1 MDMIKIHHYQP
12 RKEKMLTSTLLKR
25 GMGIFSKKTLKYEK
39 PILLLMGAPGVGK
52 GTYGKRLSKDW
63 NMPIFSTGEYLR
75 GLLKTDKTELGNQLR
90 ALVQAGKLVG
100 DEVIM
105 KIMERRLFKDE
116 DKKAKGIILDG
127 FPRTVNQ
134 AELLDKIGTVQAAM
148 NFYLRDDILVEKL
161 AGRRECEKCHIPYN
175 VATIKKEGYDMDP
188 LMPKGDPNTCDAC
201 GGKLIQRTDDT
212 EKVIR
217 DRLVEYKNKTA
228 PLEGYYKKK
237 GVYIEFEPK
246 RGVKDYPEIKQKLE
260 DFLKTKQQQ
269 RIGLNLTISYYS
281 AGDITYT
288 FCTQQQ
294 QIQIKQLFKMNIR
307 RSPNNIHRTHRN
319 PDFTKVPPFT
329 AKGKDLKT
337 LVEYHSSYPHNTN
350 LFGNIVLTT
359 HTRTEPSIVRPSIP
373 NTIKVQQKTQLMREY
388 ESRDTFGHIYGIK
401 NPSNLAEPALVN
413 DKYDCT
419 IFDSEQLIEKA
430 ENAGSYFYESL
441 KDPVKAA
448 TKTKTEPFIRNMLV
462 RSEYDHQWSL
472 HNQLIKTV
480 KEKENME
487 SIGNPL
493 EIPGTLPFYSSK
505 KKLLEGIKD
514 VTYQQQQYIRACQ
527 HFISLYTIAQL
538 CVQVQ
543 VKNHKTIQTHKWLAG
558 LYKSFLTMA
567 CRDCTIDC
575 ISPVIRTAIFHTLK
589 IVHSM
594 WCLYYKF
601 DRIQSLGL
609 NVLRNHDISLINISS
624 NIKTTL
630 YSPELGSQQES
641 LGLEVNISFLWL
653 QKNQPHFFLAIP
665 SLMTFSWSTVLSFP
679 SAAFCLKSCGAST
692 CEPQKDE
699 NFSSGFSSATDPPR
713 PSLDKCKDNLKD

>member
-514 VTYQQQQYIRACQ
+514 VTYQQQQY
-527 HFISLYTIAQL
+527 T
-538 CVQVQ
+538 
-543 VKNHKTIQTHKWLAG
+543 
-558 LYKSFLTMA
+558 
-567 CRDCTIDC
+567 
-575 ISPVIRTAIFHTLK
+575 
-589 IVHSM
+589 
-594 WCLYYKF
+594 
-601 DRIQSLGL
+601 
-609 NVLRNHDISLINISS
+609 
-624 NIKTTL
+624 
-630 YSPELGSQQES
+630 
-641 LGLEVNISFLWL
+641 
-653 QKNQPHFFLAIP
+653 
-665 SLMTFSWSTVLSFP
+665 
-679 SAAFCLKSCGAST
+679 
-692 CEPQKDE
+692 
-699 NFSSGFSSATDPPR
+699 
-713 PSLDKCKDNLKD
+713 